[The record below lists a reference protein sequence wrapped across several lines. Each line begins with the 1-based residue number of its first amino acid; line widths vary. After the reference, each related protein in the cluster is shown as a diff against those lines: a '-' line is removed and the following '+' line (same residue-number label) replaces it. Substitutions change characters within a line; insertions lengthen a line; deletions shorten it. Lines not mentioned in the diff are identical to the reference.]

1 MLHVNFLNV
10 LKRIWTFLKIAISLR
25 TSSLMSFNNNIDW
38 NVLEKRTQVKLK
50 NVPLVL
56 VLALAISS
64 DFFIRVNFKC

>member
-38 NVLEKRTQVKLK
+38 NVFEKRTQVKLK
-50 NVPLVL
+50 NVPWVL
-56 VLALAISS
+56 VLAISS
-64 DFFIRVNFKC
+64 DYFIRVNFKC

>member
-56 VLALAISS
+56 VLAISS